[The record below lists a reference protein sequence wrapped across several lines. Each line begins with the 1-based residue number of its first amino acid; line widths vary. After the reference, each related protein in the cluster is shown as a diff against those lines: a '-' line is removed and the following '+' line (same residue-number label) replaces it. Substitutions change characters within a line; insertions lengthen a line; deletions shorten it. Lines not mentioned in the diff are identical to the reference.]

1 MTERLA
7 KCWSAYHIEDAPD
20 PGAAGLPEADG
31 GVDDLD
37 GDERARDG
45 TDAGA
50 AKQPALGGQTDEAA
64 GHRAQEQTSCM
75 HAYFFSACRL
85 INLQASTC
93 RRINLCRKSISFS
106 GVIA

>member
-1 MTERLA
+1 
-7 KCWSAYHIEDAPD
+7 
-20 PGAAGLPEADG
+20 
-31 GVDDLD
+31 
-37 GDERARDG
+37 
-45 TDAGA
+45 
-50 AKQPALGGQTDEAA
+50 
-64 GHRAQEQTSCM
+64 M